1 MGRPKYKTT
10 EEIVEAF
17 SMDHLTRP
25 SIANMV
31 QYYKKRGDMEASDM
45 YREAHVRTKPVKPA
59 PNPLRLK
66 NVDQELLEVLAGRTI
81 PTDLHRVIEMI
92 DETGSELKCK
102 RALTKLAENDSR
114 FIPVKEGVFQLIKD
128 LEWLAEFAKEE
139 DDGKGG
145 FYGLK

>member
-1 MGRPKYKTT
+1 M
-10 EEIVEAF
+10 
-17 SMDHLTRP
+17 
-25 SIANMV
+25 
-31 QYYKKRGDMEASDM
+31 
-45 YREAHVRTKPVKPA
+45 
-59 PNPLRLK
+59 
-66 NVDQELLEVLAGRTI
+66 LAGRII

-92 DETGSELKCK
+92 DATGSELKCK